1 MSETILVT
9 GVGKRLGFALA
20 QQLLSDGYRV
30 VGTYRTDYPQLQ
42 HLRDHGADLQQV
54 DFYQENSLEAFLD
67 YVRQEYKVLRA
78 IIHNASD
85 WKPESKENPGDK
97 AARIIHQMMTVHA
110 TVPYLVNLTLK
121 DHLMSGDT
129 TSDIIHISD
138 YVAEKGSKKHIA
150 YAASK
155 SALNNLTLS
164 FSAMLAPKVKVNT
177 ISPAMLKFNEHDD
190 EDYKAKALRKALIPA
205 EAGFEEV
212 IDGIKFVLASHYMT
226 GRTLHLDGGRHLK

>member
-1 MSETILVT
+1 MSETIVIT

-20 QQLLSDGYRV
+20 QQLLSDKYKV
-30 VGTYRTDYPQLQ
+30 IGTYRSDYPHLQ
-42 HLRDHGADLQQV
+42 RLRDGGADLQHV
-54 DFYQENSLEAFLD
+54 DFYQQGSLERFLN
-67 YVRQEYKVLRA
+67 YVGQEYKALRA

-85 WKPESKENPGDK
+85 WQPENKQNPSEN
-97 AARIIHQMMTVHA
+97 ASQIINQMMTVHVS
-110 TVPYLVNLTLK
+110 VPYLVNLTLK
-121 DHLMSGDT
+121 DQLMFGDV

-138 YVAEKGSKKHIA
+138 YAAEKGSKKHIA

-155 SALNNLTLS
+155 AALNNLTLS

-190 EDYKAKALRKALIPA
+190 ENYKAKALQKALIPT

-212 IDGIKFVLASHYMT
+212 IDGVKFVLASQYMT

>member
-1 MSETILVT
+1 MSETILIT

-20 QQLLSDGYRV
+20 QQLLTDGYSV
-30 VGTYRTDYPQLQ
+30 VGTYRSDYPQLQ
-42 HLRDHGADLQQV
+42 LLRDSGADLQQV
-54 DFYQENSLEAFLD
+54 DFYQQSNLEGFLH
-67 YVRQEYKVLRA
+67 YVGQEYKTLRA

-85 WKPESKENPGDK
+85 WKPENKKNPSEN
-97 AARIIHQMMTVHA
+97 ASHIMHQMMTIHA
-110 TVPYLVNLTLK
+110 TVPYLFNLTLK
-121 DHLMSGDT
+121 DQLMSGDK

-155 SALNNLTLS
+155 AALNNLTLS
-164 FSAMLAPKVKVNT
+164 FSAVLAPKVKVNT
-177 ISPAMLKFNEHDD
+177 VSPAMIKFNEHDD
-190 EDYKAKALRKALIPA
+190 EAYKTKALKKALIPT
-205 EAGFEEV
+205 EAGFEEI

>member
-1 MSETILVT
+1 MSETILIT

-20 QQLLSDGYRV
+20 QQLLADGYKV
-30 VGTYRTDYPQLQ
+30 VGTYRSDYPQLQ
-42 HLRDHGADLQQV
+42 LLRDDGADLQQV
-54 DFYQENSLEAFLD
+54 DFYQQSDVEGFLH
-67 YVRQEYKVLRA
+67 YVVQEYKTLRA

-85 WKPESKENPGDK
+85 WKPENKKNPSEN
-97 AARIIHQMMTVHA
+97 AAQIMNQMMTVHA
-110 TVPYLVNLTLK
+110 TVPYLFNLTLK
-121 DHLMSGDT
+121 DQLMSGDK

-155 SALNNLTLS
+155 AALNNLTLS

-177 ISPAMLKFNEHDD
+177 ISPAMIKFNEHDD
-190 EDYKAKALRKALIPA
+190 EAYKAKALQKALIPT
-205 EAGFEEV
+205 EAGFEEI
-212 IDGIKFVLASHYMT
+212 IDGIKFVLTSHYMT

>member
-1 MSETILVT
+1 MSETILIT

-20 QQLLSDGYRV
+20 QQLLSDGYHV
-30 VGTYRTDYPQLQ
+30 VGTYRSDYSQLQ
-42 HLRDHGADLQQV
+42 LLRDNGADLQQV
-54 DFYQENSLEAFLD
+54 EFYQQSSLEDFLH
-67 YVRQEYKVLRA
+67 YVGQEYKTLRA

-85 WKPESKENPGDK
+85 WKPEDK
-97 AARIIHQMMTVHA
+97 ANPSKDASLIIHQMMTVHA
-110 TVPYLVNLTLK
+110 TVPYLINLTLK
-121 DHLMSGDT
+121 DQLMSGVK

-155 SALNNLTLS
+155 AALNNLTLS

-177 ISPAMLKFNEHDD
+177 ISPAMLKFNQHDD
-190 EDYKAKALRKALIPA
+190 ESYKAKALQKALIPA
-205 EAGFEEV
+205 EAGFVEV

>member
-1 MSETILVT
+1 MSETILIT

-20 QQLLSDGYRV
+20 QQLLADGYKV
-30 VGTYRTDYPQLQ
+30 VGTYRSDYPQLQ
-42 HLRDHGADLQQV
+42 LLRDSGADLQQV
-54 DFYQENSLEAFLD
+54 DFYQQSSLEGFLH
-67 YVRQEYKVLRA
+67 YVGQEYKTLRA

-85 WKPESKENPGDK
+85 WKPENKNNPCEN
-97 AARIIHQMMTVHA
+97 ASQIMHQMMTIHA
-110 TVPYLVNLTLK
+110 TVPYLFNLTLK
-121 DHLMSGDT
+121 DQLMSGDK

-155 SALNNLTLS
+155 AALNNLTLS

-177 ISPAMLKFNEHDD
+177 LSPAMIKFNEHDD
-190 EDYKAKALRKALIPA
+190 EAYKTKALQKALIPT
-205 EAGFEEV
+205 EAGFEEI
-212 IDGIKFVLASHYMT
+212 IDGIKYVLSSHYMT

>member
-1 MSETILVT
+1 MSETILIT

-20 QQLLSDGYRV
+20 QQLLTDGYKV
-30 VGTYRTDYPQLQ
+30 VGTYRSDYPQLQ
-42 HLRDHGADLQQV
+42 LLRDSGADLQQV
-54 DFYQENSLEAFLD
+54 DFYQQSNLEGFLH
-67 YVRQEYKVLRA
+67 YVGQEYKTLRA

-85 WKPESKENPGDK
+85 WKPENKTTTSDN
-97 AARIIHQMMTVHA
+97 ASQIMHQMMTIHA
-110 TVPYLVNLTLK
+110 TVPYLFNLTLK
-121 DHLMSGDT
+121 DQLMSGDK

-155 SALNNLTLS
+155 AALNNLTLS

-177 ISPAMLKFNEHDD
+177 LSPAMIKFNEHDD
-190 EDYKAKALRKALIPA
+190 EAYKTKALKKALIPT
-205 EAGFEEV
+205 EAGFEEI

>member
-1 MSETILVT
+1 MSETILIT

-20 QQLLSDGYRV
+20 QQLLTDGYSV
-30 VGTYRTDYPQLQ
+30 VGTYRSDYPQLQ
-42 HLRDHGADLQQV
+42 LLRDSGADLQQV
-54 DFYQENSLEAFLD
+54 DFYQQSSLEGFLH
-67 YVRQEYKVLRA
+67 YVVQEYKTLRA

-85 WKPESKENPGDK
+85 WKPENKTNPSEN
-97 AARIIHQMMTVHA
+97 ASQIMHQMMTIHA
-110 TVPYLVNLTLK
+110 TVPYLFNLTLK
-121 DHLMSGDT
+121 DQLMSGDK

-155 SALNNLTLS
+155 AALNNLTLS

-177 ISPAMLKFNEHDD
+177 LSPAMIKFNEHDD
-190 EDYKAKALRKALIPA
+190 EAYKTKALQKALIPT
-205 EAGFEEV
+205 EAGFEEI

>member
-42 HLRDHGADLQQV
+42 HLRDNGADLQQV
-54 DFYQENSLEAFLD
+54 DFYQENSLEAFLN
-67 YVRQEYKVLRA
+67 YVGQEYKVLRA

-85 WKPESKENPGDK
+85 WKPESKESPTED
-97 AARIIHQMMTVHA
+97 AAHIINQMMTIHA

-190 EDYKAKALRKALIPA
+190 EEYKAKALRKALIPA